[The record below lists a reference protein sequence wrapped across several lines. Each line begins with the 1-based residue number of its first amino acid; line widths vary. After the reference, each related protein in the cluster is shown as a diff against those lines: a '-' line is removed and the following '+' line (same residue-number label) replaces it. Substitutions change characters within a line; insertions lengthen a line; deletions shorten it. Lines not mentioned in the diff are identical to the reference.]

1 MSQKRSHK
9 RQKCCCKKNEKTLS
23 REIKAIGAM
32 NITPALTEQE
42 IFEVEKSFE
51 SFSVTRRICLAILK
65 SEKNQLKKLLQEN
78 ALPIEE
84 AFSLI
89 DSWLDA
95 LKMQKEVAKIAEA
108 RLMVAAC
115 ATCL

>member
-42 IFEVEKSFE
+42 MFEVEKSFE
-51 SFSVTRRICLAILK
+51 SFSVT
-65 SEKNQLKKLLQEN
+65 
-78 ALPIEE
+78 
-84 AFSLI
+84 
-89 DSWLDA
+89 
-95 LKMQKEVAKIAEA
+95 
-108 RLMVAAC
+108 
-115 ATCL
+115 